1 VERKISPTPAVIP
14 TRDDFGGGR
23 FPFFSETFLDLGV
36 SSSEHGWVSHMIQDL
51 VVNEA
56 LLTAGE
62 SIRVADFRSMLWT
75 IGSRVTQPGNVPILL
90 WNDLYDGQGGRLT
103 EPGTVIVM
111 LRKAIDPGV
120 Q

>member
-1 VERKISPTPAVIP
+1 MT
-14 TRDDFGGGR
+14 
-23 FPFFSETFLDLGV
+23 
-36 SSSEHGWVSHMIQDL
+36 QDL

-56 LLTAGE
+56 LRRAGE

-75 IGSRVTQPGNVPILL
+75 IGSRVTQPRNVPILL
-90 WNDLYDGQGGRLT
+90 WNALYDGQGGRLT
-103 EPGTVIVM
+103 EPETVIVM